1 MKIYL
6 KVYFQSATMTSEQN
20 TFMFLKAGPYNGIS
34 DELYSEIVRYFQMI
48 DKHSLRE
55 RNNTKSDIILYTY
68 KGIVCPF

>member
-1 MKIYL
+1 
-6 KVYFQSATMTSEQN
+6 MTSEQN

-55 RNNTKSDIILYTY
+55 RNRSEEHTSELQSRQSISYAVFCL
-68 KGIVCPF
+68 